1 MVINEVQRQIDGK
14 KIVRLDKDGK
24 YYKRFNKTR
33 QCPGLFFKFLEKHG
47 ICAQCTMLGTI

>member
-1 MVINEVQRQIDGK
+1 MKFKDKQMEK
-14 KIVRLDKDGK
+14 KIIRLDKDGK